1 MQKGAPFRVP
11 EHPLNTHAT
20 RGSAEVRGSIAGFS
34 CQNAVKWVVVGFAHR
49 SWVTLDWLS
58 GGRGVM
64 LEGNVSNPVA
74 NQLAEHRPHPPF
86 VRSFVQKHP
95 ARGLWNAKAARL
107 CKWGLSSLPRGLT
120 SLAVTRYRHGA
131 LLSYTRTAYGHS
143 SALEYR
149 RTRTKHCPKGPDTK
163 GGLWGS
169 WPLELRCAM
178 AVFGNPE
185 GCGNEL
191 GKPSLGGDSRR
202 IMHPNQGRYPGVGAP
217 IMGG

>member
-1 MQKGAPFRVP
+1 
-11 EHPLNTHAT
+11 L
-20 RGSAEVRGSIAGFS
+20 IA
-34 CQNAVKWVVVGFAHR
+34 
-49 SWVTLDWLS
+49 
-58 GGRGVM
+58 
-64 LEGNVSNPVA
+64 
-74 NQLAEHRPHPPF
+74 
-86 VRSFVQKHP
+86 
-95 ARGLWNAKAARL
+95 GLWNAKAACL

-120 SLAVTRYRHGA
+120 SLAVPRYRHGA
-131 LLSYTRTAYGHS
+131 LLSYTRAAYGHS

-169 WPLELRCAM
+169 WPLELRCTM

-217 IMGG
+217 IGAVGRFRGGLPLMEITQKFSHFLPFSRLQCSPSPGIKPNGPCPGLPGPNHTMVSFGPWCHLDRGDGGRSPRFQVF